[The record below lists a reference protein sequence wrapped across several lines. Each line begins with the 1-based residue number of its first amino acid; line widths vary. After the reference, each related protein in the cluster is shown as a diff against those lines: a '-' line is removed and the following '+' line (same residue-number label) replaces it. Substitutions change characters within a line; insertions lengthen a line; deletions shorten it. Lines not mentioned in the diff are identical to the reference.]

1 MVRSPVLDEHR
12 AATRP
17 YLIFRSGKE
26 EFAVP
31 SQRVLEIHS
40 IRDDDGTQLAAQCIV
55 VRGQSIPIVSCGS
68 PSASDSR
75 RQRRRYVILIAV
87 RAADTLPRPVALLA
101 DRVSK
106 VVPIP
111 INKITALPENPVP
124 WRIAR
129 VRLDGR
135 FKHIIDPD
143 RLVVP

>member
-1 MVRSPVLDEHR
+1 MCPSPILDER
-12 AATRP
+12 RPATQS

-40 IRDDDGTQLAAQCIV
+40 IRDDDGTQLSAQRIV
-55 VRGQSIPIVSCGS
+55 LRGQSIPIVSCGS
-68 PSASDSR
+68 SSSTDSR
-75 RQRRRYVILIAV
+75 TQRRRYVILIAV
-87 RAADTLPRPVALLA
+87 RSAGGLPQPVALLA

-111 INKITALPENPVP
+111 SNKITALPENQVP
-124 WRIAR
+124 GRIAR
-129 VRLDGR
+129 VRLNGR
-135 FKHIIDPD
+135 FKHVIDPD